1 MIIDASF
8 KYIYILNL
16 MTLFIDIS
24 LKTIYMI
31 IFNKFKKVDNF
42 NHIDFNR
49 IVHLDEI
56 DHLYNFDQTS
66 LSFWT
71 YWLEAV

>member
-1 MIIDASF
+1 
-8 KYIYILNL
+8 

-24 LKTIYMI
+24 LKTNYMI
-31 IFNKFKKVDNF
+31 IFNNFKKVDNF

-66 LSFWT
+66 LSF
-71 YWLEAV
+71 